1 METPILLGAN
11 PKIANPIEWIP
22 IRFDRWTVRVEGLVD
37 SKLILRS
44 NFPTDAGAFMD
55 NSLILSL
62 SLNGEVFYGPCRV
75 KVEFMRRGTERTIT
89 VFAVEDK

>member
-37 SKLILRS
+37 SKLIVALRS
-44 NFPTDAGAFMD
+44 DWPIKEGIYLPA
-55 NSLILSL
+55 
-62 SLNGEVFYGPCRV
+62 NGKVYKGPCEVRV
-75 KVEFMRRGTERTIT
+75 RFDERGTEKMIT
-89 VFAVEDK
+89 VFAVECK